1 MTVCNPIGIKLKIN
15 FKKRTLKAFSIWK
28 GSKPAFPDAQYPG
41 LSRVCF
47 IEGKYLDEWGK

>member
-1 MTVCNPIGIKLKIN
+1 MTVCNPIGMKLKIN

-47 IEGKYLDEWGK
+47 IEGKHLDEWGK